1 MRIYHPSAFDF
12 SRNVESWWQASAP
25 PLGVEQPSVEGSV
38 AVDAAIIGS
47 GFTGLHAAYRLAR
60 THGMS
65 VAVVDAGEVG
75 WGASGRNG
83 GFCCAGSAKLSY
95 GQMKARY
102 GEAATLAFHRA
113 QVTSVDHVAN
123 FLAGHGIDAGR
134 SGDGEYQL
142 AHRPRDMSDLREEQA
157 LMSAVYGVPLELL
170 ERDALKER
178 GLESPAFHGAL
189 RSPVGF
195 GLHPL
200 RYVRGLA
207 RVAMAA
213 GVTVYA
219 RSPVTRWETAGGAHV
234 LATPRGEVRARR
246 VLLATNGYTDET
258 LPPWI
263 GGRLLPA
270 LSRIIVTRPITDNE
284 LKAQGWVAPDMAYD
298 TRNLVHYFRLLP
310 GNRFLFGGRGGADAS
325 PEGLTNVTATLRRQ
339 FERMFPAWAHVET
352 AYAWAGFVCLT
363 ASRVPYIG
371 PVGDRPNGFAALAYH
386 GNGVAMGSY
395 AGHLVADLMAGAPG
409 AAERIPEVMR
419 GPLKRFPFPA
429 LRVAY
434 LKAAYALYGYR
445 DERG

>member
-12 SRNVESWWQASAP
+12 SHNVESWWQASAP
-25 PLGVEQPSVEGSV
+25 PLGVEQPSVEGV
-38 AVDAAIIGS
+38 VTVDAAVIGS

-65 VAVVDAGEVG
+65 VAVVDAAEVG

-83 GFCCAGSAKLSY
+83 GFCCAGSSKLSHA
-95 GQMKARY
+95 QMKARY
-102 GEAATLAFHRA
+102 GEEATCGFYRS
-113 QVTSVDHVAN
+113 QVASVDHVGA
-123 FLAGHGIDAGR
+123 FLAEHGIDADR

-142 AHRPRDMSDLREEQA
+142 AHRPRDMDDLREEQA
-157 LMSAVYGVPLELL
+157 LMSGVYGVPLELL
-170 ERDALKER
+170 DRDALKAR
-178 GLESPAFHGAL
+178 GMESPAFFGGL

-200 RYVRGLA
+200 KYVRGLA

-219 RSPVTRWETAGGAHV
+219 RSPVTRWDEQGGAHV
-234 LATPRGEVRARR
+234 LKTPGGEVRAKR

-270 LSRIIVTRPITDNE
+270 LSRVIVTRPISDNE
-284 LKAQGWVAPDMAYD
+284 LKAQGWVSHNMAYD

-310 GNRFLFGGRGGADAS
+310 GNRFLFGGRGGTDAS
-325 PEGLTNVTATLRRQ
+325 PEGLKAVTSTLRRH
-339 FERMFPAWAHVET
+339 FESMFPEWAHVET
-352 AYAWAGFVCLT
+352 THAWAGFVCLT
-363 ASRVPYIG
+363 ASLVPYIG

-395 AGHLVADLMAGAPG
+395 AGHLVADLMAGAAG
-409 AAERIPEVMR
+409 AADRIPEVMR

-429 LRVAY
+429 FRVPY
-434 LKAAYALYGYR
+434 LKAAYAIYGYK
-445 DERG
+445 DERN